1 MQITGAMPLLRLCR
15 MSPARRRLIVR
26 AAVALTAASAA
37 VALLPFR
44 WAVRFGSRRIRG
56 QTALMPSECAWA
68 VEAAA
73 RRLPWR
79 TMCIEKGLA
88 VQRLLR
94 SGGVNAVLHYGARQN
109 KIDGKLEAHV
119 WVSVATETIIGGDQ
133 AADFAELA
141 SYP

>member
-1 MQITGAMPLLRLCR
+1 MLKTSLLL
-15 MSPARRRLIVR
+15 
-26 AAVALTAASAA
+26 ALASAA

-44 WAVRFGSRRIRG
+44 FAIRIGCVPVDRKRG
-56 QTALMPSECAWA
+56 GTIERSVQA
-68 VEAAA
+68 VEIAS

-79 TMCIEKGLA
+79 TMCIEKGLV

-94 SGGVNAVLHYGARQN
+94 SGGIDAVLHYGARHDPDLG
-109 KIDGKLEAHV
+109 ILEAHV
-119 WVSVATETIIGGDQ
+119 WITADGEAVIGGPE